1 MSEDVSEAGIIYDE
15 FLSNLHEEDVPKK
28 GNLKLLFELEEENA
42 GAF

>member
-1 MSEDVSEAGIIYDE
+1 MSEAGIIFDE
-15 FLSNLHEEDVPKK
+15 FLSNLHEYVPKK